1 VSAFL
6 EYLITG
12 LGIGCTF
19 ALIGSGFVM
28 IYRVTRVVNFAQ
40 GTFVVLGGFC
50 AYSFLSAGIPQ
61 GISEILAILAAA
73 GAGIVTGAV
82 AVGRYG
88 RPLISSLTITL
99 GISIFAYAVEIVVWG
114 SQPLSFPG
122 VSGYVKILGAG
133 IQSQYL
139 VIIAV
144 TVFVM
149 VGLSLFMERTYL
161 GKGLTACAS
170 NPKAARILGI
180 DVIKLG
186 LVAFAIGGLLGG
198 LAGVLITPVQ
208 PPSFD
213 SDVALAVN
221 GFAASIF
228 GGILSSWWT
237 LAGGILLGVIEAMV
251 GGYSNA
257 SYENEVALVAII
269 GILVIRA
276 SRSKLA
282 ELES

>member
-1 VSAFL
+1 MSAFL

-50 AYSFLSAGIPQ
+50 AYSFLAAGVPQ
-61 GISEILAILAAA
+61 GVAEILAVVAAA
-73 GAGIVTGAV
+73 GAGVVTGAI
-82 AVGRYG
+82 AIGRHG

-99 GISIFAYAVEIVVWG
+99 GVSIFAYAVEIVVWG
-114 SQPLSFPG
+114 SQPLSFSG
-122 VSGYVKILGAG
+122 VSGYVHVLGAG
-133 IQSQYL
+133 IQTQYL

-144 TVFVM
+144 TVLVM
-149 VGLSLFMERTYL
+149 VALSVFLDRTYL
-161 GKGLTACAS
+161 GKGLSACAS
-170 NPKAARILGI
+170 NARAARILGI
-180 DVIKLG
+180 DVIRLG
-186 LVAFAIGGLLGG
+186 IVAFAIGGLLGG

-213 SDVALAVN
+213 SDVVLAVN

-237 LAGGILLGVIEAMV
+237 LAGGILLGVTEAMI

-257 SYENEVALVAII
+257 SYENEVALLAIL
-269 GILVIRA
+269 GILVVRA
-276 SRSKLA
+276 SRANLA
-282 ELES
+282 ALE